1 MFCRRFVHVEGLG
14 DEFGS
19 FPKAS
24 ARTWDRF
31 TPSCVFNV
39 SALADLATSA
49 CGHVNPPSIRIFG
62 YCPSEPEC
70 ARSVR
75 DVLLRFRVEE
85 GCCSPCVPY
94 ALPAVGS
101 LHPRPGYFS
110 EIPPCTPL
118 PGPAFGGPLGQIS
131 RPRAGPCL
139 QRVYECSRC
148 PLGGPE
154 APSKAPTCLK
164 SLAKGT
170 QTSPRHP
177 QGPQGGPEQARTIAK
192 NYCFLYYCFISQRKS
207 YKGPKRFPNCPMTA
221 STAIR
226 QPQDGSR

>member
-1 MFCRRFVHVEGLG
+1 M
-14 DEFGS
+14 
-19 FPKAS
+19 
-24 ARTWDRF
+24 RT
-31 TPSCVFNV
+31 CE
-39 SALADLATSA
+39 
-49 CGHVNPPSIRIFG
+49 PPSIRIFG

-85 GCCSPCVPY
+85 GYCSPCVPY

-101 LHPRPGYFS
+101 LHHRPGHFS

-118 PGPAFGGPLGQIS
+118 PERAFGGPLGQIS

-154 APSKAPTCLK
+154 APRKAPTHLK

-170 QTSPRHP
+170 RTSPRHP
-177 QGPQGGPEQARTIAK
+177 QGPPGGPEQARTIAK
-192 NYCFLYYCFISQRKS
+192 NCCLRYFLLHFATKELQR
-207 YKGPKRFPNCPMTA
+207 PKKIPKLPH
-221 STAIR
+221 
-226 QPQDGSR
+226 DGFHSH